1 MNTMY
6 DARKISDVMAEIW
19 NKSASTKISN
29 ELQTLLESLDTPEK
43 WLRFIMAYASWN
55 SCFGNGISALTAKVG
70 SHAEIFMDTSFP
82 RVVADR
88 SNYVASFIFEAA
100 HEKFDDAL
108 RAHRDSNRCLGQT
121 TLLGLADYYQLDLDH
136 LKEPLWLKTLQQ
148 NVMHGYLGVTSFEPS
163 SDVLPGEVAL
173 QIFSAMGYHW
183 AAEQLA
189 TLEFP
194 MILENLK
201 NVDDGIMPAL
211 STYQIG
217 FAGGYHHGDTW
228 FHQGTSDRHIV
239 QAEKAIDLALSFTNM
254 NLVQRG
260 KQMVSHGISRLLMDH
275 EMLLRKIQSD
285 VSNIS

>member
-6 DARKISDVMAEIW
+6 DVRKISDLMAEIIKLSGRRAEIW
-19 NKSASTKISN
+19 NERASTKISN

-82 RVVADR
+82 RIVADR

-121 TLLGLADYYQLDLDH
+121 TLLGLADYYQLDLND
-136 LKEPLWLKTLQQ
+136 LREPLWLKTLQQ
-148 NVMHGYLGVTSFEPS
+148 HVMHGYLGVTSFEPS

-201 NVDDGIMPAL
+201 NVDEGIMPAL
-211 STYQIG
+211 
-217 FAGGYHHGDTW
+217 
-228 FHQGTSDRHIV
+228 
-239 QAEKAIDLALSFTNM
+239 
-254 NLVQRG
+254 
-260 KQMVSHGISRLLMDH
+260 
-275 EMLLRKIQSD
+275 
-285 VSNIS
+285 